1 MIDSVKK
8 NKALVSIIIF
18 LLITNVAMLVFFL
31 VVNKPAPRPS
41 RHEGM
46 TGMLQKD
53 VGFNKQQLDAYQ
65 SLRKNQLDSMHALF
79 DDLKKEKIDFYDM
92 IYEPDMNDSLL
103 ESSADNIATKQKKLE
118 MRMFY
123 HFKAVRTICT
133 PDQLPKFD
141 STLKKVVM
149 RMISRNGK

>member
-1 MIDSVKK
+1 
-8 NKALVSIIIF
+8 
-18 LLITNVAMLVFFL
+18 MLVFFL

-79 DDLKKEKIDFYDM
+79 DDLKKAKIDFYDM

>member
-79 DDLKKEKIDFYDM
+79 DDLKKAKIDFYDM